1 MKNVRLTARTLAFLP
16 LLSLASLTACSAT
29 PPPKEL
35 TDARDAYKKSK
46 DGAAAKESPA
56 KLHEAEQALDVAE
69 KRFKDDPDA
78 PEVKDLAY
86 VALRKVE
93 IADAAA
99 ATSLAVKEKDMSE
112 RGAQQAQ
119 ADALRS
125 TQDQLKQTQ
134 EQLDRERHLRSD
146 AEKRAAQAL
155 ADLQRIAAVKQE
167 TRGTIITLSGAVLF
181 KTGEAK
187 LLAPAM
193 VQLNQVADALT
204 KANPDAPIEVDGYTD
219 NQGKGDTNLVLSQ
232 KRADS
237 VADYLISRGI
247 AKDRV
252 KAFGKGPDN
261 PIADNTS
268 TEGRA
273 QNRRVEIVVGNGNK

>member
-1 MKNVRLTARTLAFLP
+1 MRNMKRAAGVIALVPA
-16 LLSLASLTACSAT
+16 LSLFACSAT

-35 TDARDAYKKSK
+35 TDARDTFKKSK
-46 DGAAAKESPA
+46 DGIASKESPA
-56 KLHEAEQALDVAE
+56 KLHEAEQALELAE
-69 KRFKDDPDA
+69 KKFKDDPDA

-86 VALRKVE
+86 IAMRKAE

-99 ATSLAVKEKDMSE
+99 ATNLAVKEKDMSE

-125 TQDQLKQTQ
+125 TQDQLKKTQ
-134 EQLDRERHLRSD
+134 EQLDRERTLRSD
-146 AEKRAAQAL
+146 AEKRAAQAM
-155 ADLQRIAAVKQE
+155 ADLQKIAAVKTE
-167 TRGTIITLSGAVLF
+167 SRGTIITLSGGVLF
-181 KTGEAK
+181 KTGDHK
-187 LLAPAM
+187 LLPAAM

-204 KANPDAPIEVDGYTD
+204 KTNPDAAIEVDGYTD

-261 PIADNTS
+261 PVSDNTS

-273 QNRRVEIVVGNGNK
+273 QNRRVEIVVGNGGK

>member
-1 MKNVRLTARTLAFLP
+1 MKRFVIALALAP
-16 LLSLASLTACSAT
+16 MLSLVACSAT
-29 PPPKEL
+29 PPPREL
-35 TDARDAYKKSK
+35 TEARDAYKKSK
-46 DGAAAKESPA
+46 DGPASKESPA
-56 KLHEAEQALDVAE
+56 KLHDAELALELAE
-69 KRFKDDPDA
+69 KKFKDDPDA

-86 VALRKVE
+86 VAMRKAE

-99 ATSLAVKEKDMSE
+99 ATNLAVKEKDMSE

-119 ADALRS
+119 ADALRN
-125 TQDQLKQTQ
+125 TKDELKKTQ
-134 EQLDRERHLRSD
+134 EQLDRERTLRSD

-155 ADLQRIAAVKQE
+155 ADLQKIAAVKTE
-167 TRGTIITLSGAVLF
+167 SRGTIITLSGAVLF
-181 KTGEAK
+181 KTGDHK
-187 LLAPAM
+187 LLPAAM

-204 KANPDAPIEVDGYTD
+204 KTNPDAPLEIDGYTD

-261 PIADNTS
+261 PVSDNTS

-273 QNRRVEIVVGNGNK
+273 QNRRVEIVVGNGGK